1 MNASDSKE
9 SLTVNQVRIE
19 FTDKPMTSYG
29 GTAVVAKLLERIS
42 FREWIENNLPV
53 EERSNNAK
61 GIYGKI
67 LGLLLTVLCGGSR
80 YSHYGWWNHGAVALQ
95 ATFGV
100 TWLPL
105 ASSTLTRF
113 WGKIDNQK
121 KAERWMDAAR
131 TFARRIIDWKKIT
144 QDYLCLDS
152 SVLTRYGVQEG
163 AVRGYNPTKKGRP
176 SHHPLLAYLGC
187 GLGVNLWNRSGNTAS
202 NTNATAFLDQT
213 LRLLDGIT
221 VTFLLCDSGFYGL
234 RFLRHLEG
242 KGIKYIMAVGL
253 SRSFQSKIQSL
264 TNWRKIADGV
274 EVSEFDYALGG
285 KGEAFRR
292 YVAIRQNIKKR
303 PKAGGKQPFLFREME
318 EWENYRIGLLVTSER
333 QPPPEGIW
341 RSYRPRANVENGIK
355 ELKNGYGIEG
365 FCLNNFWATEAAMGM
380 IALVFHNLIHYLNA
394 TVIAPEGGALPQLK
408 TLRGKYFVIPGA
420 LGNSGGHSVLRLA
433 VSGKKFMAKFRS
445 IFARIQLIPHTLNCI
460 AVGAG

>member
-1 MNASDSKE
+1 MNASNFKE
-9 SLTVNQVRIE
+9 SLTVNQVQIE

-29 GTAVVAKLLERIS
+29 GTTLVAKLLEQVK
-42 FREWIENNLPV
+42 FREWIEKNLPI

-61 GIYGKI
+61 GIYGKV
-67 LGLLLTVLCGGSR
+67 LGLLLTVLCGGNR
-80 YSHYGWWNHGAVALQ
+80 YSHYGWWIHGATALK

-105 ASSTLTRF
+105 ASTTLTRF
-113 WGKIDNQK
+113 WGKIQNQK

-131 TFARRIIDWKKIT
+131 TFARQIIDWKKIA

-152 SVLTRYGVQEG
+152 TVLTRYGVQEG
-163 AVRGYNPTKKGRP
+163 AKRGYNPAKKGRP

-187 GLGVNLWNRSGNTAS
+187 GLVVNLWNRGGDTAS
-202 NTNATAFLDQT
+202 GTNGTGFLDQT
-213 LRLLDGIT
+213 LQLLDGIT
-221 VTFLLCDSGFYGL
+221 ISFLLCDSGFYGL
-234 RFLRHLEG
+234 KFLKHLEM
-242 KGIKYIMAVGL
+242 KGRKYIMAVAL
-253 SRSFQSKIQSL
+253 NRFFQSKIRSL
-264 TNWRKIADGV
+264 TNWRKIADGI
-274 EVSEFDYALGG
+274 EVNEFDYALEKDGG
-285 KGEAFRR
+285 VSRR
-292 YVAIRQNIKKR
+292 HVAIRQNIKKR

-318 EWENYRIGLLVTSER
+318 EWKDYRIGLLVTSER
-333 QPPPEGIW
+333 QPPPEEIW

-355 ELKNGYGIEG
+355 ELKSDYGLEG

-380 IALVFHNLIHYLNA
+380 IALVFHNLIHYLKA
-394 TVIAPEGGALPQLK
+394 TVITPEGGALPQLK

-420 LGNSGGHSVLRLA
+420 LGGGSGYPVLRLA

-460 AVGAG
+460 AVDSG